1 MEITKLHRFILVLA
15 GSIALAVGAGIL
27 FVPQAFHATAGI
39 ALGDDVRL
47 LNEMR
52 APGGAILV
60 CGLFVIAGAFR
71 ARLAFSATMLAF
83 ALYTAFGLSR
93 LVGMAFDGLPG
104 PALVQITMLELAVGL
119 ACGLFL
125 LRYRSTA

>member
-1 MEITKLHRFILVLA
+1 MDISKVQKVILAVA
-15 GSIALAVGAGIL
+15 GFIALAVGAGIL
-27 FVPQAFHATAGI
+27 FIPQAFHASAGI
-39 ALGDDVRL
+39 DLGDDVRL

-83 ALYTAFGLSR
+83 VLYSAFGLSR

-104 PALVQITMLELAVGL
+104 PALVQITMLELVVGL
-119 ACGLFL
+119 ACGLTL
-125 LRYRSTA
+125 LRYRRTS

>member
-1 MEITKLHRFILVLA
+1 MDISKVHKFILAVA
-15 GSIALAVGAGIL
+15 GFIALAVGAGIL
-27 FVPQAFHATAGI
+27 FVPQAFHASAGI
-39 ALGDDVRL
+39 DLGDDVRL

-83 ALYTAFGLSR
+83 VLYTAFGLSR
-93 LVGMAFDGLPG
+93 LVSMAFDGLPG
-104 PALVQITMLELAVGL
+104 SALVQITILELAVGL
-119 ACGLFL
+119 ICGLAL
-125 LRYRSTA
+125 LRYRKLA